1 MLYGPAGGDS
11 NANTFFLENLQS
23 CLDKI
28 NIAKP
33 DSLVILIGDF
43 NAHYDP
49 SNIIESSVFG
59 NLLYRWMECNNLFQV
74 INEPTRV
81 IQNGVTILDLI
92 ITNCPGY
99 FVQSETLSSPTNCD
113 HSLIFAKM
121 NILFLSRNVI
131 NALFGILITLTN
143 PYCIILY

>member
-1 MLYGPAGGDS
+1 MLHRPPGGDS
-11 NANTFFLENLQS
+11 DANTFFLENLQS

-59 NLLYRWMECNNLFQV
+59 NLLYRWM
-74 INEPTRV
+74 
-81 IQNGVTILDLI
+81 GW
-92 ITNCPGY
+92 
-99 FVQSETLSSPTNCD
+99 
-113 HSLIFAKM
+113 
-121 NILFLSRNVI
+121 NVI
-131 NALFGILITLTN
+131 IYFKYLMNRQELFKMMLLS
-143 PYCIILY
+143 